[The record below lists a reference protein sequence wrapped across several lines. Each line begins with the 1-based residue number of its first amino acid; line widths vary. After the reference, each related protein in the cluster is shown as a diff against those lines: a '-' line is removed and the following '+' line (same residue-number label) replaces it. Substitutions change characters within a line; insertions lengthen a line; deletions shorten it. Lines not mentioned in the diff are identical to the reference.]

1 MLSLLNFT
9 LCAPDDDDLSKF
21 GDYADGIQFLKSEDG
36 IKWYEAQKE
45 FLSDTLKIA
54 YVTSGVIA
62 AINYDASKLF
72 PINMS
77 VIEVEALPENCT
89 TENITNGSWKV
100 DAGQVIYSP
109 RAEEVIS
116 E

>member
-9 LCAPDDDDLSKF
+9 LCAPDDDDLSTF
-21 GDYADGIQFLKSEDG
+21 GEYAGGIQFLKSENG
-36 IKWYEAQKE
+36 VKWYEAQKE
-45 FLSDTLKIA
+45 FLSDTLKVA
-54 YVTSGVIA
+54 YISSGFVV
-62 AINYDASKLF
+62 AINSDVSKLF

-89 TENITNGSWKV
+89 AGNITNGSWKV
-100 DAGQVIYSP
+100 EGGQVVYSP
-109 RAEEVIS
+109 RTEEVIS